1 MKIAKFTLMVVL
13 SLVTLTVSA
22 EDKHYLFDIKLFDI
36 TDVSNG
42 LQTYQTLEPFS
53 NPKMVTREKVASYMN
68 MSGDNK
74 KELNFEL
81 KLLAKGEESFNIEF
95 KLFKKEELIS
105 GPILTEDFSSD
116 KTWLMVTNFDGR
128 KIIVT
133 VEMSSVSEEE

>member
-81 KLLAKGEESFNIEF
+81 KLLAKVRKALTSN
-95 KLFKKEELIS
+95 LSCLRKK
-105 GPILTEDFSSD
+105 
-116 KTWLMVTNFDGR
+116 N
-128 KIIVT
+128 
-133 VEMSSVSEEE
+133 